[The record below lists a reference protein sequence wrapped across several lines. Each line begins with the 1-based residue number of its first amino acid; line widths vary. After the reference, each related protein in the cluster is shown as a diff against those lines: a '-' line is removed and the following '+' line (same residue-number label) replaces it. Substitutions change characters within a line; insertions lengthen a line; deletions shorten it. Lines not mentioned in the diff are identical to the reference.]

1 MKTMTKKVASSNK
14 KTDNVVT
21 KKTKVIAKVE
31 TQVRKTEKVIFLAEG
46 ITGKKLVEN
55 KIATNNEAKKD
66 IKSFSQC
73 KKFALSND
81 QNFFTSFLKFNENDL
96 TPTNL
101 NPLLKGNEGKNGF
114 SVWLFMTLVRRF
126 YAQK

>member
-1 MKTMTKKVASSNK
+1 MTKKVASSNK

>member
-1 MKTMTKKVASSNK
+1 MKTMTKVATSNK
-14 KTDNVVT
+14 KTSKATVKQSKQV
-21 KKTKVIAKVE
+21 AKVE
-31 TQVRKTEKVIFLAEG
+31 NKVRKSEKIIFLAEG

-66 IKSFSQC
+66 IRSFSQC
-73 KKFALSND
+73 KKFALAND
-81 QNFFTSFLKFNENDL
+81 QNFFTSFVKFNENDL
-96 TPTNL
+96 TPNNL
-101 NPLLKGNEGKNGF
+101 TPLLKGNEGKNGF